1 MAIVW
6 KMGNYSSLAVKN
18 WGKKFQVI
26 DWVIT
31 ASFSGTLLSPSP
43 RVRERET
50 EMQGTWTHGW
60 VDR

>member
-1 MAIVW
+1 MNVTTVIKCLERRKEQLAIVW

-31 ASFSGTLLSPSP
+31 VSFSGTLLSPSP
-43 RVRERET
+43 RVRE
-50 EMQGTWTHGW
+50 
-60 VDR
+60 